1 MGARQR
7 LGKAALCAV
16 LLLAAARSGASTVWE
31 PIARLSLEGG
41 YDTNVLHDGD
51 SSDRMT
57 RVSPELGL
65 RLRDHL
71 WDARLAYGGD
81 WIVYERLAPN
91 GIWNHRGSFLFE
103 ATPTRRLELRANV
116 RGGWMFDSIGLAQA
130 GIFRAGRDS
139 AFVLSGTARGEYRLT
154 PRLDAAVTLTE
165 RTVRFEDATG
175 GALHQPG
182 LEALWRA
189 TPRLSVGGAYA
200 LGVFQD
206 FAQGGDGL
214 AFSHGARAR
223 ARWRATR
230 HLTLEGAAGPALW
243 IGGLGDTA
251 VVPEAAVQV
260 LGASRSWD
268 LRASLSHGLGIGST
282 AAPGLVDAVEFGVV
296 RRIGRRYVLHGDGGL
311 WRSGRVPSGGDSV
324 TGYAVGGDAGVL
336 VGMNLR
342 LALAATHFARLDNVP
357 ELSRTTLGLRL
368 GWELPAR

>member
-1 MGARQR
+1 MGARGR

-16 LLLAAARSGASTVWE
+16 LLLAAARPGASTVWE

-41 YDTNVLHDGD
+41 YDSNVLHDGQ

-71 WDARLAYGGD
+71 WDARLAYGAD
-81 WIVYERLAPN
+81 WIVYERLAPG
-91 GIWNHRGSFLFE
+91 GIWNHRGSLLFD
-103 ATPTRRLELRANV
+103 ARPTRRLALQANL

-139 AFVLSGTARGEYRLT
+139 AFLLTGTARGEYRLT
-154 PRLDAAVTLTE
+154 RRVDVATTLTE
-165 RTVRFEDATG
+165 RTVRFEDGTG
-175 GALHQPG
+175 GAMHAPG
-182 LEALWRA
+182 LEVLWRA

-200 LGVFQD
+200 LGLFQD
-206 FAQGGDGL
+206 FAAPGAGL
-214 AFSHGARAR
+214 AYSHGAKAR

-230 HLTLEGAAGPALW
+230 HLAVEASAGPALW
-243 IGGLGDTA
+243 LGAGGDTA
-251 VVPEAAVQV
+251 VVPELAVQV
-260 LGASRSWD
+260 LGASRAWD

-282 AAPGLVDAVEFGVV
+282 AQPGLVDAVELGVV
-296 RRIGRRYVLHGDGGL
+296 RRVGRRFVLHGDGGL
-311 WRSGRVPSGGDSV
+311 WHSGRVPSGADSV
-324 TGYAVGGDAGVL
+324 TGYAVGGEAGVL

-342 LALAATHFARLDNVP
+342 LGLAATHFARLDDVP
-357 ELSRTTLGLRL
+357 ELSRTTMGLRL

>member
-1 MGARQR
+1 MGARRR
-7 LGKAALCAV
+7 LGKAVLCAV
-16 LLLAAARSGASTVWE
+16 LLLAAARSGASTVWD

-41 YDTNVLHDGD
+41 YDTNVLHDGE

-71 WDARLAYGGD
+71 WDARLVYGAD

-103 ATPTRRLELRANV
+103 ATPTRRLALQANV

-130 GIFRAGRDS
+130 GIFRPGRDS
-139 AFVLSGTARGEYRLT
+139 AFVLSGTGRGEYRLT
-154 PRLDAAVTLTE
+154 ARTDVATTLTE
-165 RTVRFEDATG
+165 RTVRFQDGTG
-175 GALHQPG
+175 GAMHAPG
-182 LEALWRA
+182 LEATWRA

-200 LGVFQD
+200 LGLFQD
-206 FAQGGDGL
+206 FAPRNDGL
-214 AFSHGARAR
+214 AFSHGARAL

-230 HLTLEGAAGPALW
+230 HLTLEGSAGPALW
-243 IGGLGDTA
+243 IGRGDTA
-251 VVPEAAVQV
+251 VVPELAAQV

-296 RRIGRRYVLHGDGGL
+296 RRFGRRYVVHGDGGL
-311 WRSGRVPSGGDSV
+311 WHSGRVPSGADSV
-324 TGYAVGGDAGVL
+324 TGYAIGGDAGVL